1 MRAPLCIDLRFTTC
15 GAGIPMEVRAA
26 LATEWREC
34 AKAAFGYDRLCVN
47 SANWSWMRVRPVA
60 QVNTNSR

>member
-26 LATEWREC
+26 LATFAAVSPFKTRRESH
-34 AKAAFGYDRLCVN
+34 FQF
-47 SANWSWMRVRPVA
+47 A
-60 QVNTNSR
+60 QRSR